1 MRVSY
6 FFLKPDLMRF
16 TKEIQA
22 VVCLVLTIMSSPFIS
37 LHAQN
42 TNLSVGTEQIKD
54 RAVLWQKGMAPIR
67 DFCSQLVS
75 NRNAFTGLNNSDDKG
90 MLIYDLSDNK
100 IYYWNG
106 TGWTDAGSGGGGTN
120 QQLSLN
126 GNTFTLSGAP
136 ASTIPLATGAVAT
149 GQALVWDGSKWI
161 ATTLNGDVTGA
172 HGATQVSGLKGKAL
186 PSTLPATTQA
196 LVYNGTSWVF
206 QVLATG
212 GGAGDLISTNNL
224 SDVSSAATAR
234 TNLGLGTLATQ
245 SSVTG
250 GAAGTILDNSIT
262 DADINSISTS
272 KLTGQISNTQ
282 LADDAVTNAKI
293 APGANVDISKLAGGA
308 AQNGKVLKVVG
319 GVVSYADDEIGAAG
333 TGDITEVNT
342 GTGLAGGALAGAV
355 NLSVDVGTTANK
367 IVQLDGTGKLPA
379 VDGSQLTNLPA
390 GTTYTAGT
398 AIQITGTTINN
409 TGDTDASNDITN
421 ATTAAGDLTGTYP
434 APTVA
439 NGAINNAKIAAGA
452 NITIDKLNG
461 GAPNNGKVLK
471 VVGGVVTYADD
482 EVGAAGTGDIT
493 DVIAGTGLAGGSATG
508 PATLNVDVG
517 TTANKIVQLDGTGKL
532 PAVDGSQLTN
542 LPAGTTYTAGTAI
555 QITGT
560 TINNT
565 GDTDASND
573 VTNAT
578 AAAGDLTGTYPAPTI
593 ASGAVNDGKIAAGA
607 NIAINKLNGG
617 AANNGKVLKVVGG
630 VVTYADDEVGAAGT
644 GDITDVIAGT
654 GLAGGSAT
662 GPATLNV
669 DVGTTANKIV
679 QLDGTGRLPAVD
691 GSQLTNLPAG
701 TTYTAGT
708 AIQITG
714 TTINNTGDT
723 DASNDITTATAAA
736 GDLAGTYPA
745 PTVANG
751 VINNAKIA
759 AGANIAI
766 DKLNGGAAN
775 NGKVLK
781 VVGGVVTYAD
791 DDIGV
796 AGTGDITDV
805 IAGTGLTGG
814 SATGPATL
822 NVDVGTTANK
832 IVRLDGTGKLPAVD
846 GSLLTNVTV
855 AGLGNLA
862 VLDEVTTTE
871 IANGTI
877 LDTDINNLAGISGG
891 KITPAFGAQNISTT
905 GTLSV
910 GATTLTALTVTGT
923 TTTLNTVPY
932 TWPAAQ
938 GAAATILTNN
948 GTGTLSWA
956 PAGAASGWTLTGNAG
971 TVAGTNF
978 LGTTDD
984 QPLEFR
990 TNNITTGKIDSN
1002 GPIFFGA
1009 SAGSNNTGLNNTGIG
1024 SQTLNQ
1030 NTTGDFNVAVGNSA
1044 LSSNTTSNYNTSVGF
1059 AALSFS
1065 TGPSNTA
1072 IGSGA
1077 LNFNQTGNNNTAGG
1091 YLALQANV
1099 AGSRGTAFGT
1109 SAMLFANN
1117 SSVPFENN
1125 NTAVGFESLRG
1136 SPTPSANTGN
1146 FNTAI
1151 GYQSLLSNS
1160 TGEENTATG
1169 VQALSSNT
1177 TGFINTASGFHA
1189 LQSNTTGV
1197 GNTGL
1202 GKDALRFNSTGYQNT
1217 ATGLSALGLNTIGDY
1232 NTATGYQALLSNV
1245 AGWGAT
1251 AFGYNAMLY
1260 ANNSSTP
1267 FGSGN
1272 VAVGLEALRGSINP
1286 SANTGNLNTAIGF
1299 RSLFSNSSGGLNTAT
1314 GGNTLLSNTSGSLN
1328 TANGQNALRV
1338 NSTGSNNTAIGSN
1351 ALTNN
1356 DTGDYN
1362 TAVGSGS
1369 LSSSNGT
1376 RNTGIGYA
1384 SLGSSTTGEQNT
1396 AVGDEALFFNT
1407 NGSFNTA
1414 IGVQALLGN
1423 ISGNYN
1429 TALGYE
1435 ADVTSGNLTN
1445 ATAIGYGATVN
1456 ASDKIVLGNASAT
1469 TVGGYGNFTN
1479 YSDRR
1484 LKENITYR
1492 NDLGLNF
1499 ITRLRPA
1506 TYNYIK
1512 DKNKRLRHGLIAQ
1525 DVQEILGDL
1534 NTNFSG
1540 LVVDA
1545 DADKTLNLSYADFV
1559 IPLITATQEQ
1569 QQMINNL
1576 SLEKDDLKEQNL
1588 KLQEE
1593 ITRLGKKQEEE
1604 LSSLRKEIEEV
1615 KKLLGMEA
1623 SSTTKKTN

>member
-1 MRVSY
+1 
-6 FFLKPDLMRF
+6 MRF

-22 VVCLVLTIMSSPFIS
+22 VVCLVVTIVSSPFIS
-37 LHAQN
+37 LYAQN

-54 RAVLWQKGMAPIR
+54 RAVLWLKGNGTNQGLLLPT
-67 DFCSQLVS
+67 VS
-75 NRNAFTGLNNSDDKG
+75 NRSAFTGLNNSDDKG

-106 TGWTDAGSGGGGTN
+106 TGWTDTGSGGGATN

-126 GNTFTLSGAP
+126 GNTFTLSGSP
-136 ASTIPLATGAVAT
+136 ASTIPLSNGTVTA

-196 LVYNGTSWVF
+196 LVYNGTSWIF
-206 QVLATG
+206 QALPTG

-282 LADDAVTNAKI
+282 LGDDAVTNAKI
-293 APGANVDISKLAGGA
+293 AAGSNVDISKLAGGA

-342 GTGLAGGALAGAV
+342 GTGLAGGALAGV
-355 NLSVDVGTTANK
+355 VSLSVDVGTTANK

-421 ATTAAGDLTGTYP
+421 ATTAAGDLAGTYP

-493 DVIAGTGLAGGSATG
+493 DVIAGA
-508 PATLNVDVG
+508 
-517 TTANKIVQLDGTGKL
+517 
-532 PAVDGSQLTN
+532 
-542 LPAGTTYTAGTAI
+542 
-555 QITGT
+555 
-560 TINNT
+560 
-565 GDTDASND
+565 
-573 VTNAT
+573 
-578 AAAGDLTGTYPAPTI
+578 
-593 ASGAVNDGKIAAGA
+593 
-607 NIAINKLNGG
+607 
-617 AANNGKVLKVVGG
+617 
-630 VVTYADDEVGAAGT
+630 
-644 GDITDVIAGT
+644 

-796 AGTGDITDV
+796 AGTGDISDV

-832 IVRLDGTGKLPAVD
+832 IVRLDGTGRLPAVD
-846 GSLLTNVTV
+846 GSQLTNITV

-877 LDTDINNLAGISGG
+877 LDTDINNLAGISGS
-891 KITPAFGAQNISTT
+891 KILPAFGAQNISTT
-905 GTLSV
+905 GTLSS
-910 GATTLTALTVTGT
+910 GATTVTALTVTGT

-938 GAAATILTNN
+938 GAAATILINN

-956 PAGAASGWTLTGNAG
+956 PAGAGSGW
-971 TVAGTNF
+971 
-978 LGTTDD
+978 
-984 QPLEFR
+984 
-990 TNNITTGKIDSN
+990 
-1002 GPIFFGA
+1002 
-1009 SAGSNNTGLNNTGIG
+1009 
-1024 SQTLNQ
+1024 
-1030 NTTGDFNVAVGNSA
+1030 
-1044 LSSNTTSNYNTSVGF
+1044 
-1059 AALSFS
+1059 
-1065 TGPSNTA
+1065 
-1072 IGSGA
+1072 
-1077 LNFNQTGNNNTAGG
+1077 
-1091 YLALQANV
+1091 
-1099 AGSRGTAFGT
+1099 
-1109 SAMLFANN
+1109 
-1117 SSVPFENN
+1117 
-1125 NTAVGFESLRG
+1125 
-1136 SPTPSANTGN
+1136 
-1146 FNTAI
+1146 
-1151 GYQSLLSNS
+1151 SLL
-1160 TGEENTATG
+1160 EM
-1169 VQALSSNT
+1169 L
-1177 TGFINTASGFHA
+1177 
-1189 LQSNTTGV
+1189 
-1197 GNTGL
+1197 
-1202 GKDALRFNSTGYQNT
+1202 LRWTEP
-1217 ATGLSALGLNTIGDY
+1217 I
-1232 NTATGYQALLSNV
+1232 LLEQL
-1245 AGWGAT
+1245 
-1251 AFGYNAMLY
+1251 M
-1260 ANNSSTP
+1260 
-1267 FGSGN
+1267 
-1272 VAVGLEALRGSINP
+1272 I
-1286 SANTGNLNTAIGF
+1286 
-1299 RSLFSNSSGGLNTAT
+1299 SL
-1314 GGNTLLSNTSGSLN
+1314 
-1328 TANGQNALRV
+1328 
-1338 NSTGSNNTAIGSN
+1338 
-1351 ALTNN
+1351 
-1356 DTGDYN
+1356 
-1362 TAVGSGS
+1362 
-1369 LSSSNGT
+1369 
-1376 RNTGIGYA
+1376 
-1384 SLGSSTTGEQNT
+1384 
-1396 AVGDEALFFNT
+1396 
-1407 NGSFNTA
+1407 
-1414 IGVQALLGN
+1414 
-1423 ISGNYN
+1423 
-1429 TALGYE
+1429 
-1435 ADVTSGNLTN
+1435 
-1445 ATAIGYGATVN
+1445 
-1456 ASDKIVLGNASAT
+1456 
-1469 TVGGYGNFTN
+1469 
-1479 YSDRR
+1479 
-1484 LKENITYR
+1484 
-1492 NDLGLNF
+1492 
-1499 ITRLRPA
+1499 
-1506 TYNYIK
+1506 
-1512 DKNKRLRHGLIAQ
+1512 
-1525 DVQEILGDL
+1525 
-1534 NTNFSG
+1534 
-1540 LVVDA
+1540 
-1545 DADKTLNLSYADFV
+1545 
-1559 IPLITATQEQ
+1559 
-1569 QQMINNL
+1569 
-1576 SLEKDDLKEQNL
+1576 
-1588 KLQEE
+1588 
-1593 ITRLGKKQEEE
+1593 
-1604 LSSLRKEIEEV
+1604 
-1615 KKLLGMEA
+1615 
-1623 SSTTKKTN
+1623 